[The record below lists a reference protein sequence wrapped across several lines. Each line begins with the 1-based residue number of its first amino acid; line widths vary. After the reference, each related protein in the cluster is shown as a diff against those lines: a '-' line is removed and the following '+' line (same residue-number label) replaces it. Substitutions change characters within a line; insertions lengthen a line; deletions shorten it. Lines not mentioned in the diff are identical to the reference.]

1 MVIFTTTLFGPML
14 LPGDASLRLK
24 AKVFIIAGGISGTV
38 LIGISST
45 LHTFYPAGLSF
56 AASSSGGFSVPEYT
70 IGMCPRTNF
79 TPLHSVGPQEEVPEA
94 LRALSPLVK
103 L

>member
-1 MVIFTTTLFGPML
+1 MVIFTITLFGPML

-24 AKVFIIAGGISGTV
+24 AKVFIIAGGISG
-38 LIGISST
+38 
-45 LHTFYPAGLSF
+45 
-56 AASSSGGFSVPEYT
+56 FSVPENT